1 MVDPA
6 RVDSLLGLGALAMV
20 AVDAVVGVRLLL
32 LAQRTR
38 ELPEA
43 ALGAAFVLLGAIGYP
58 LSTAARRG
66 LLPTDDSNALLM
78 AVGFAAQNLACLAI
92 YWMTAR
98 TFRAGERWAR
108 GLVVIAGLAFLTSYV
123 GHALDSGFRGDT
135 TGSAYYLG
143 LVTRTGAFAWTCF
156 ESLRQYT
163 RARRRLALGLVD
175 PLVANRFLL
184 FGLGTGGVFAAFAI
198 FLVAQLLD
206 AKVAEAGWVLAATGA
221 AGLFAAVPTWL
232 AFLPPPFYRRWF
244 EARA

>member
-1 MVDPA
+1 M
-6 RVDSLLGLGALAMV
+6 DSLLGLGALAMV

-66 LLPTDDSNALLM
+66 LLPTDEANATLM
-78 AVGFAAQNLACLAI
+78 AVGFAAQNLACLAV

-98 TFRAGERWAR
+98 TFRSELRWAR
-108 GLVVIAGLAFLTSYV
+108 WLVVGAGVAFGVSYV
-123 GHALDSGFRGDT
+123 GHALDSGFVGDT
-135 TGSAYYLG
+135 TGGSYFLG
-143 LVTRTGAFAWTCF
+143 LVTRAGAFAWACF
-156 ESLRQYT
+156 ESLRQFGL
-163 RARRRLALGLVD
+163 ARRRLAIGLVD

-198 FLVAQLLD
+198 FLVAQLMH
-206 AKVAEAGWVLAATGA
+206 AKVAEAAWVLAATGA

-232 AFLPPPFYRRWF
+232 AFLPPAFYRRRF
-244 EARA
+244 EADAPAAG

>member
-1 MVDPA
+1 M
-6 RVDSLLGLGALAMV
+6 LGLGALAMV
-20 AVDAVVGVRLLL
+20 AVDAVVGVRLLM

-66 LLPTDDSNALLM
+66 LLPTDEANATLM
-78 AVGFAAQNLACLAI
+78 AVGFAAQNLACLAV

-98 TFRAGERWAR
+98 TFRAGVRWAR
-108 GLVVIAGLAFLTSYV
+108 GLVAAAGLAFLTSYV
-123 GHALDSGFRGDT
+123 GHALDSGFVGNT

-143 LVTRTGAFAWTCF
+143 LVTRAGAFAWACF
-156 ESLRQYT
+156 ESLRQFGL
-163 RARRRLALGLVD
+163 ARRRLALGLAD
-175 PLVANRFLL
+175 PLVVNRFLL

-198 FLVAQLLD
+198 FLAAQLLH

-232 AFLPPPFYRRWF
+232 AFLPPPFYRRRF
-244 EARA
+244 EARLPAST

>member
-1 MVDPA
+1 
-6 RVDSLLGLGALAMV
+6 MV

-66 LLPTDDSNALLM
+66 LLPTDEANATLM
-78 AVGFAAQNLACLAI
+78 AVGFAAQNLACFAI

-98 TFRAGERWAR
+98 TFRAGVRWAQ
-108 GLVVIAGLAFLTSYV
+108 GLVVAAGLAFVMSYV
-123 GHALDSGFRGDT
+123 GHALETGFVGDT
-135 TGSAYYLG
+135 TGGAYYLG
-143 LVTRTGAFAWTCF
+143 LVTRTGAFAWVCF
-156 ESLRQYT
+156 ESLRQYGL
-163 RARRRLALGLVD
+163 ARRRLALGLVD
-175 PLVANRFLL
+175 PLIVNRFLL

-198 FLVAQLLD
+198 FLAAKLMD
-206 AKVAEAGWVLAATGA
+206 APVAESGWVLAATGM

-244 EARA
+244 APSAVARG

>member
-1 MVDPA
+1 MN
-6 RVDSLLGLGALAMV
+6 SLLGLGALVMV

-66 LLPTDDSNALLM
+66 LLPTDEANAMLM

-98 TFRAGERWAR
+98 TFRSEVREATA
-108 GLVVIAGLAFLTSYV
+108 LVVAAGLALAISYV
-123 GHALDSGFRGDT
+123 VHALDNGFVGNT
-135 TGSAYYLG
+135 TGAAYYLG
-143 LVTRTGAFAWTCF
+143 LVTRTGAFAWACF
-156 ESLRQYT
+156 ESLRQFGL
-163 RARRRLALGLVD
+163 ARRRLALGLVD
-175 PLVANRFLL
+175 PLVVNRFLL

-198 FLVAQLLD
+198 FLVAQLLHT
-206 AKVAEAGWVLAATGA
+206 KVAEAGWVLAATGA

-232 AFLPPPFYRRWF
+232 AFLPPAFYRRRF
-244 EARA
+244 EADAPAPG